1 MSVEQKQ
8 IEKNFLCKW
17 DKSVNLKNETTIIN
31 IYNGRS
37 HALGDYQHAF
47 KNFFKDEQKDRK
59 TLYTDTI
66 SEKKR
71 NELVRWHYYNM
82 NRFNKLFYSNSSH
95 YQTLFFM

>member
-1 MSVEQKQ
+1 M
-8 IEKNFLCKW
+8 
-17 DKSVNLKNETTIIN
+17 IN

-66 SEKKR
+66 SEKK
-71 NELVRWHYYNM
+71 
-82 NRFNKLFYSNSSH
+82 KK
-95 YQTLFFM
+95 